1 VGRVRPERAGGAD
14 LETEPGHFGLLVR
27 VPGLGA
33 SGGLSHRY

>member
-1 VGRVRPERAGGAD
+1 MGRVRPGRAGGAD
-14 LETEPGHFGLLVR
+14 LETEPGHFGHLVH